1 MRDLYSLGVR
11 FKDGELYI
19 LDQQLLPHKEDLIRV
34 NGVDHMV
41 EIIQMLKV
49 RGAPAI
55 GISAGLALARFSKD
69 IDQRDTVRDM
79 ALTLRASRPTA
90 VNLMVVIDRMLAHLD
105 KENFHRLFEEEAIS
119 AFEEDIALCNSMAE
133 YGAELV
139 EDGDGILTHC
149 NTGRLVTAGVGTAL
163 GVIFKAHEQGKNIH
177 VYVDETRPLLQG
189 ARLTAWELEQAGI
202 PYSLITDNMAAHM
215 MKTGKIQ
222 KIFVGS
228 DRVALNGDFA
238 NKIGTYSL
246 SVLAKYHQIPFYPV
260 APYTTIDFACKS
272 GDGIPIEE
280 REAYEV
286 RGVRG
291 SFGDVCWAPTNA
303 PVCNPAFD
311 VSPVDNVTAFVCDK
325 GVFTQDLLKAGA
337 LEKFKTY
344 RE

>member
-1 MRDLYSLGVR
+1 MRDIYSLGIR
-11 FKDGELYI
+11 FTDGELYI
-19 LDQQLLPHKEDLIRV
+19 LDQQLLPHDEDLILV
-34 NGVDHMV
+34 KDVDHMV
-41 EIIQMLKV
+41 KIIQMLKV

-55 GISAGLALARFSKD
+55 GISAGLALAKFSQG
-69 IDQRDTVRDM
+69 IDDRDEVRNM
-79 ALTLRASRPTA
+79 ALKLRESRPTA
-90 VNLMVVIDRMLAHLD
+90 INLMVVIDRMLAHLEKD
-105 KENFHRLFEEEAIS
+105 NFHQSFEEEAVK
-119 AFEEDIALCNSMAE
+119 AFEEDVELCDRMAE

-139 EDGDGILTHC
+139 QDGDGILTHC

-163 GVIFKAHEQGKNIH
+163 GVIFRAHEQGKKIH

-202 PYSLITDNMAAHM
+202 PYSIITDNMAAHM
-215 MKTGKIQ
+215 MKIGKIQ

-246 SVLAKYHQIPFYPV
+246 SVLAKYHDIPFYPV
-260 APYTTIDFACKS
+260 APYTTIDFDCES

-291 SFGDVCWAPTNA
+291 SFGDVCWAPVNA

-311 VSPVDNVTAFVCDK
+311 VSPVDNVTAFICDK
-325 GVFTQDLLKAGA
+325 GVFSREALKKGA
-337 LEKFKTY
+337 LKNL
-344 RE
+344 

>member
-1 MRDLYSLGVR
+1 VRDLYSLAIR
-11 FKDGELYI
+11 FTNGELYI
-19 LDQQLLPHKEDLIRV
+19 LDQQLLPQEEDLILV
-34 NGVDHMV
+34 KGVDHMV
-41 EIIQMLKV
+41 EIIQILKI

-55 GISAGLALARFSKD
+55 GISAGLALARFAKGIED
-69 IDQRDTVRDM
+69 RDRVRSM
-79 ALTLRASRPTA
+79 ALKLRGSRPTA
-90 VNLMVVIDRMLAHLD
+90 INLMVIIDRMLVHLEED
-105 KENFHRLFEEEAIS
+105 NFHELFEEEAVK
-119 AFEEDIALCNSMAE
+119 AFEEDIGLCDRMAE

-163 GVIFKAHEQGKNIH
+163 GVIFKAHEQGKKVH

-202 PYSLITDNMAAHM
+202 PYSIITDNMAAHM
-215 MKTGKIQ
+215 MKMGKIQ

-228 DRVALNGDFA
+228 DRVAVNGDFA

-246 SVLAKYHQIPFYPV
+246 SVLAKYHNIPFYPV
-260 APYTTIDFACKS
+260 APYTTIDFECES
-272 GDGIPIEE
+272 GDAIPIEE

-286 RGVRG
+286 RGARG
-291 SFGDVCWAPTNA
+291 RFGDVCWAPANA

-325 GVFTQDLLKAGA
+325 GVFMQDELKQGV
-337 LEKFKTY
+337 L
-344 RE
+344 RNL

>member
-1 MRDLYSLGVR
+1 VKNLHSLGIR

-19 LDQQLLPHKEDLIRV
+19 LDQQLLPHNEDLILV
-34 NGVDHMV
+34 KDVDHMV
-41 EIIQMLKV
+41 AIIQMLKV

-55 GISAGLALARFSKD
+55 GISAGLALAQFSKG
-69 IDQRDTVRDM
+69 IDDRDKVRQL

-90 VNLMVVIDRMLAHLD
+90 VNLMVVIDRMLVHLE
-105 KENFHRLFEEEAIS
+105 KENFHQFFEEEAVR
-119 AFEEDIALCNSMAE
+119 AFEEDVELCDKMAE

-139 EDGDGILTHC
+139 QDGDGILTHC

-163 GVIFKAHEQGKNIH
+163 GVIFKAHEQGKKIH

-189 ARLTAWELEQAGI
+189 GRLTAWELEQAGI
-202 PYSLITDNMAAHM
+202 PYSIITDSMAAHM

-246 SVLAKYHQIPFYPV
+246 SVLAKYHNIPFYPV
-260 APYTTIDFACKS
+260 APYTTIDFECET

-291 SFGDVCWAPTNA
+291 SFGDVCWAPVNA

-311 VSPVDNVTAFVCDK
+311 VSPVDNVTALICDK
-325 GVFTQDLLKAGA
+325 GVFTQEMLKNGV
-337 LEKFKTY
+337 LKSL
-344 RE
+344 

>member
-1 MRDLYSLGVR
+1 MRDLDSLGIR

-19 LDQQLLPHKEDLIRV
+19 LDQQLLPHNEDLILV
-34 NGVDHMV
+34 KDVDHMV

-55 GISAGLALARFSKD
+55 GISAGLALAKFSKD
-69 IDQRDTVRDM
+69 IDERDKVRDM
-79 ALTLRASRPTA
+79 ALKLRASRPTA
-90 VNLMVVIDRMLAHLD
+90 VNLMVVIDRMLVHLD
-105 KENFHRLFEEEAIS
+105 KENFHQLFEEEAVK
-119 AFEEDIALCNSMAE
+119 AFEEDVELCDKMAE
-133 YGAELV
+133 YGAELIQ
-139 EDGDGILTHC
+139 DGDGILTHC
-149 NTGRLVTAGVGTAL
+149 NTGRLVTAGIGTAL
-163 GVIFKAHEQGKNIH
+163 GVIFKAHEQGKKIH

-202 PYSLITDNMAAHM
+202 PYSIITDNMAAHM

-222 KIFVGS
+222 KIFIGC

-246 SVLAKYHQIPFYPV
+246 SVLAKYHNIPFYPV
-260 APYTTIDFACKS
+260 APYTTIDFECES

-291 SFGDVCWAPTNA
+291 SFGDVCWAPVNA
-303 PVCNPAFD
+303 PVRNPAFD
-311 VSPVDNVTAFVCDK
+311 VSPVDNVTAFICDK
-325 GVFTQDLLKAGA
+325 GIFTQEMLKKGA
-337 LEKFKTY
+337 LKNL
-344 RE
+344 

>member
-1 MRDLYSLGVR
+1 MKNLHSLGIR

-19 LDQQLLPHKEDLIRV
+19 LDQQLLPHNEDLILV
-34 NGVDHMV
+34 KDVDHMV
-41 EIIQMLKV
+41 AIIQMLKV

-55 GISAGLALARFSKD
+55 GISAGLALAQFSKG
-69 IDQRDTVRDM
+69 IDDRDKVRQL

-90 VNLMVVIDRMLAHLD
+90 VNLMVVIDRMLVHLE
-105 KENFHRLFEEEAIS
+105 KENFHQFFEEEAVR
-119 AFEEDIALCNSMAE
+119 AFEEDVELCDKMAE

-139 EDGDGILTHC
+139 QDGDGILTHC

-163 GVIFKAHEQGKNIH
+163 GVIFKAHEQGKKIH

-189 ARLTAWELEQAGI
+189 GRLTAWELEQAGI
-202 PYSLITDNMAAHM
+202 PYSIITDSMAAHM

-246 SVLAKYHQIPFYPV
+246 SVLAKYHNIPFYPV
-260 APYTTIDFACKS
+260 APYTTIDFECET

-291 SFGDVCWAPTNA
+291 SFGDVCWAPVNA

-311 VSPVDNVTAFVCDK
+311 VSPVDNVTALICDK
-325 GVFTQDLLKAGA
+325 GVFTQEMLKNGV
-337 LEKFKTY
+337 LKSL
-344 RE
+344 

>member
-1 MRDLYSLGVR
+1 MRDLDSLGIR

-19 LDQQLLPHKEDLIRV
+19 LDQQLLPHNEDLILV
-34 NGVDHMV
+34 KDVDHMV

-55 GISAGLALARFSKD
+55 GISAGLALAKFSKG
-69 IDQRDTVRDM
+69 IDDRDKVRDM
-79 ALTLRASRPTA
+79 ALKLRESRPTA
-90 VNLMVVIDRMLAHLD
+90 VNLMVVIDRMLVHLE
-105 KENFHRLFEEEAIS
+105 KENFHQLFEEEAVK
-119 AFEEDIALCNSMAE
+119 AFEEDVELCDKMAE

-139 EDGDGILTHC
+139 QDGDGILTHC

-163 GVIFKAHEQGKNIH
+163 GVIFKAHEQGKKIH

-202 PYSLITDNMAAHM
+202 PYSIITDNMAAHM

-222 KIFVGS
+222 KIFIGS

-246 SVLAKYHQIPFYPV
+246 SVLAKYHDIPFYPV
-260 APYTTIDFACKS
+260 APYTTIDFECES

-291 SFGDVCWAPTNA
+291 SFGDVCWAPANA

-311 VSPVDNVTAFVCDK
+311 VSPVDNVTAFICDK
-325 GVFTQDLLKAGA
+325 GVFTQEMLKKGA
-337 LEKFKTY
+337 LKNL
-344 RE
+344 

>member
-1 MRDLYSLGVR
+1 MRDLDSLGIR

-19 LDQQLLPHKEDLIRV
+19 LDQQLLPHNEDLILV
-34 NGVDHMV
+34 KDVDHMV

-55 GISAGLALARFSKD
+55 GISAGLALAKFSKA
-69 IDQRDTVRDM
+69 IDERDKVREM
-79 ALTLRASRPTA
+79 AYTLRASRPTA
-90 VNLMVVIDRMLAHLD
+90 VNLMVVIDRMLAHLE
-105 KENFHRLFEEEAIS
+105 KENFHQLFEEEAVK
-119 AFEEDIALCNSMAE
+119 AFEEDVELCDRMAE
-133 YGAELV
+133 YGAALV
-139 EDGDGILTHC
+139 QDGDGILTHC

-163 GVIFKAHEQGKNIH
+163 GVIFKAHDQGKKIH

-189 ARLTAWELEQAGI
+189 GRLTAWELEQAGI
-202 PYSLITDNMAAHM
+202 PYSIITDNMAAHM
-215 MKTGKIQ
+215 MKTGKVQ
-222 KIFVGS
+222 KIFIGS

-246 SVLAKYHQIPFYPV
+246 SVLAKYHDIPFYPV
-260 APYTTIDFACKS
+260 APYTTIDFKCES

-291 SFGDVCWAPTNA
+291 SFGDVCWAPANA
-303 PVCNPAFD
+303 PVRNPAFD

-325 GVFTQDLLKAGA
+325 GVFTQDELKQGA
-337 LEKFKTY
+337 LKNL
-344 RE
+344 

>member
-1 MRDLYSLGVR
+1 MRDLDSLGIR

-19 LDQQLLPHKEDLIRV
+19 LDQQRLPHNEDLILV
-34 NGVDHMV
+34 KDVDHMV
-41 EIIQMLKV
+41 AIIQMLKV

-55 GISAGLALARFSKD
+55 GISAGLALARFSTG
-69 IDQRDTVRDM
+69 IDDRDEVRQM
-79 ALTLRASRPTA
+79 ALKLRASRPTA
-90 VNLMVVIDRMLAHLD
+90 VNLMVVIDRMLVHLQ
-105 KENFHRLFEEEAIS
+105 KENFHQLFEDEAVRV
-119 AFEEDIALCNSMAE
+119 FEEDVELCDRMAA

-139 EDGDGILTHC
+139 QDGDGILTHC

-163 GVIFKAHEQGKNIH
+163 GVIFKAHEQGKKIH

-202 PYSLITDNMAAHM
+202 PYSIITDSMAAHM

-222 KIFVGS
+222 KIFIGS

-246 SVLAKYHQIPFYPV
+246 SVLARFHDIPFYPV
-260 APYTTIDFACKS
+260 APYTTIDFGCAS

-291 SFGDVCWAPTNA
+291 SFGDVCWAPANA
-303 PVCNPAFD
+303 PVRNPAFD
-311 VSPVDNVTAFVCDK
+311 VSPVDNVTAFICDK
-325 GVFTQDLLKAGA
+325 GLFTREMLKNGA
-337 LEKFKTY
+337 LKSL
-344 RE
+344 

>member
-1 MRDLYSLGVR
+1 MKDLHSLGVR

-19 LDQQLLPHKEDLIRV
+19 LDQQLLPHNEDLILV
-34 NGVDHMV
+34 KDVDHMV
-41 EIIQMLKV
+41 AIIQSLKV

-55 GISAGLALARFSKD
+55 GISAGLALAKFSQG
-69 IDQRDTVRDM
+69 IDDRDKVREL
-79 ALTLRASRPTA
+79 ALKLRGSRPTA

-105 KENFHRLFEEEAIS
+105 SENSHLLFEQEAVS
-119 AFEEDIALCNSMAE
+119 AFEEDVVLCDRMAE
-133 YGAELV
+133 YGAGLV
-139 EDGDGILTHC
+139 QDGDGILTHC

-163 GVIFKAHEQGKNIH
+163 GVIFKAYEQGKKIH

-189 ARLTAWELEQAGI
+189 GRLTAWELEQAGI
-202 PYSLITDNMAAHM
+202 PYSIITDSMAAHM

-246 SVLAKYHQIPFYPV
+246 SVLAKYHNIPFYPV
-260 APYTTIDFACKS
+260 APYTTIDFACET

-280 REAYEV
+280 RAAYEV

-291 SFGDVCWAPTNA
+291 SFGDVCWAPLNA

-311 VSPVDNVTAFVCDK
+311 VSPVDNVTAFICDK
-325 GVFTQDLLKAGA
+325 GIFSQAELKKGA
-337 LEKFKTY
+337 LKNLK
-344 RE
+344 